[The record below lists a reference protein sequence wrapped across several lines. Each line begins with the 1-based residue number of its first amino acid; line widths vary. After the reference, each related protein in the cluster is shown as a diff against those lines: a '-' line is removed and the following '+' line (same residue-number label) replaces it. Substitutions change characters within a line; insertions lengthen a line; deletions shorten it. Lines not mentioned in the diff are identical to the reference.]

1 MDIKT
6 QIKQKAITFFLKYGI
21 KNVTMDHLSTEL
33 GMSKKT
39 LYKYFSN
46 KNELLLEALEVYEH
60 RDNDLTCEI
69 VGENLDPVETI
80 FLVFRQIITSLQ
92 EISPVT
98 IYELKKYY
106 AHIWDKFHKNKEQM
120 VFDQMTKNILRGK
133 EMGLYREEIN
143 VEIICQLYFNTV
155 LLMTDEAVFPGSKFD
170 KKLLLQEYI
179 IYHLNGIANDKG
191 RKLIQKYQV
200 KY

>member
-1 MDIKT
+1 
-6 QIKQKAITFFLKYGI
+6 
-21 KNVTMDHLSTEL
+21 
-33 GMSKKT
+33 
-39 LYKYFSN
+39 
-46 KNELLLEALEVYEH
+46 
-60 RDNDLTCEI
+60 
-69 VGENLDPVETI
+69 
-80 FLVFRQIITSLQ
+80 
-92 EISPVT
+92 
-98 IYELKKYY
+98 
-106 AHIWDKFHKNKEQM
+106 M

-200 KY
+200 KYFK